1 MSAWHLAQKPEG
13 QWSTNLPCKTSAT
26 AKNGDALTSPVPKR
40 VKKLLGYAEPGDTV
54 VVWRIDRLGRSVI
67 DVLDE
72 VNLLRESDE

>member
-1 MSAWHLAQKPEG
+1 M
-13 QWSTNLPCKTSAT
+13 
-26 AKNGDALTSPVPKR
+26 TSPVPKR